1 MDLKQFKGQAFTIP
15 NILSYIRFA
24 LIPVFVVIF
33 ALAAENSRLYVTAAA
48 VVIVSG
54 ATDLLDGFIA
64 RRCNQVTA
72 LGRVLDP
79 FADKLTSITVAIC
92 LCFKEPFV
100 LFLAILYC
108 LKESA
113 MILAGILLLQNGCG
127 VPGSKW
133 FGKVATFVFYLSM
146 LILVAAPDAVAWQ
159 PFNYLLILVNMAI
172 ITFSFLS
179 YIPIFWNLW
188 NDRPNKVS
196 DNQKND

>member
-79 FADKLTSITVAIC
+79 FADKLTSI
-92 LCFKEPFV
+92 
-100 LFLAILYC
+100 
-108 LKESA
+108 
-113 MILAGILLLQNGCG
+113 
-127 VPGSKW
+127 
-133 FGKVATFVFYLSM
+133 
-146 LILVAAPDAVAWQ
+146 
-159 PFNYLLILVNMAI
+159 
-172 ITFSFLS
+172 
-179 YIPIFWNLW
+179 
-188 NDRPNKVS
+188 
-196 DNQKND
+196 